1 MTSPP
6 QRAPAD
12 DFYLAAHDGI
22 AGRALLPERVLGV
35 GLGAA
40 LIGELMFWR
49 RLQPDGD
56 LLYVADATPT
66 GDPATAAVLR
76 RIASGPGPYGVGQWI
91 GYFAGSAADLVER
104 RLVGAGVLRLETR
117 RRLLGHGTTTVVLTD
132 PKSPGEPAVRIR
144 THLSYN
150 EDLDIT
156 DLMLAGLILATGLDE
171 FVLDT
176 CNPRD
181 RARLSDQFRRRMP
194 SPLATLVAHA
204 RAAAVDP
211 VPAAAG

>member
-6 QRAPAD
+6 AD
-12 DFYLAAHDGI
+12 EFYLAAHDGI
-22 AGRALLPERVLGV
+22 GGRALLPDRTLGT

-49 RLQPDGD
+49 RLHLNGD
-56 LLYVADATPT
+56 DLHVVDPQPT
-66 GDPATAAVLR
+66 GDPATSVLLR
-76 RIASGPGPYGVGQWI
+76 RMTATPGPQRLAQWI
-91 GYFAGSAADLVER
+91 AHLATGSAAELVEQ
-104 RLVGAGVLRLETR
+104 RLVTSGRMRLETK
-117 RRLLGHGTTTVVLTD
+117 RRLLSSTTSLVLAD
-132 PKSPGEPAVRIR
+132 AKSPGEPAARIR

-150 EDLDIT
+150 EDLDIA

-181 RARLSDQFRRRMP
+181 RARLSDQFRRRLP
-194 SPLATLVAHA
+194 QPLGHLVAHT
-204 RAAAVDP
+204 RAAATALTG
-211 VPAAAG
+211 VPATR